1 MAFACVLGGRLG
13 RGVCSECH
21 CSHIGEQPCRD
32 IEQVAVVIGQAASVD
47 SDRLRQRSVQHPGE
61 LLQPRGV
68 RTIAEADSDIQNPHL
83 DGMHPGL
90 SGDLRGPREPLPA
103 TSSRN

>member
-1 MAFACVLGGRLG
+1 MVARGLRRRVGSKRQGTDIGKPTGG
-13 RGVCSECH
+13 GV
-21 CSHIGEQPCRD
+21 
-32 IEQVAVVIGQAASVD
+32 EQVAILASQAAGLD
-47 SDRLRQRSVQHPGE
+47 SDRLRQRSIQHPGE

-68 RTIAEADSDIQNPHL
+68 RTIAEADSDMQNPHL

>member
-1 MAFACVLGGRLG
+1 
-13 RGVCSECH
+13 
-21 CSHIGEQPCRD
+21 
-32 IEQVAVVIGQAASVD
+32 
-47 SDRLRQRSVQHPGE
+47 
-61 LLQPRGV
+61 V
-68 RTIAEADSDIQNPHL
+68 RTIAEADSDMQNPHL